1 MEGALFGIESFHQEV
16 LKQIHKGEKVEA
28 VMELARRLNRAGK
41 YAHGY
46 YIIGFPS
53 ETPESIAEDLKTL
66 ASMELDVTQIT
77 IVTPHPRTQL
87 WGELDSQYGIFE
99 KDLSK
104 YDTKHLVWNHPNC
117 PPGSL
122 EALLQRGFE
131 LCYGKDWL
139 RRTGRKF
146 LASRMR
152 RHDLSDLLLS
162 PLHVGWANP
171 RALPNLPLSCPF

>member
-28 VMELARRLNRAGK
+28 VMELARRLNSAGK

-53 ETPESIAEDLKTL
+53 ETPESIREDLGTL
-66 ASMELDVTQIT
+66 AGMELDVTQIT

-87 WGELDSQYGIFE
+87 WSELDTQYGIFE

-104 YDTKHLVWNHPNC
+104 YDTKHLVWSHPNC
-117 PPGSL
+117 KSGVL
-122 EALLQRGFE
+122 EPLLKEGFQR
-131 LCYGKDWL
+131 CYGKDGL
-139 RRTGRKF
+139 VRTSKKF
-146 LASRMR
+146 LQSRLRTQVLNKM
-152 RHDLSDLLLS
+152 LWS
-162 PLHVGWANP
+162 PLHERCIEP
-171 RALPNLPLSCPF
+171 KRLPDLD